1 MAIENGKYARFAA
14 IGAEFSSPIIAG
26 ALVGHYLDLYFRTDP
41 WLTLSLFLAGL
52 FAGFYRLIREL
63 QAAQKMLDK

>member
-1 MAIENGKYARFAA
+1 MAIESGKYARFAA

-26 ALVGHYLDLYFRTDP
+26 ALIGHYLDLHFRTDP

-63 QAAQKMLDK
+63 QAAQKALNK